1 MFEYYCNNLLCVS
14 KYEYNDLH
22 KCLLGSSS
30 PQRVDAHLQTDHIS
44 GQGEVKG
51 EVNQFFCCGKC

>member
-1 MFEYYCNNLLCVS
+1 MFEYYCNNLLCAQYCPS

-30 PQRVDAHLQTDHIS
+30 PQI
-44 GQGEVKG
+44 
-51 EVNQFFCCGKC
+51 VNGGGAYKYVYLPQHVHMTLLYR